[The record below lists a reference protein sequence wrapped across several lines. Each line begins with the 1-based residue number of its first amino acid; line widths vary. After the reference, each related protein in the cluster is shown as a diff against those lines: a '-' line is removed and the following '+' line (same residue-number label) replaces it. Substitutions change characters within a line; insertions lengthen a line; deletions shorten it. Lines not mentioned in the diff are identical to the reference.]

1 MISILGIFSSFTCST
16 LSETYG
22 KNMAENCS
30 LPRYISISCAT
41 SGGGRKIEKI
51 SSQIIV
57 QVQNNIFINLYTQLN
72 SKFLVF
78 IFLKQ
83 SFLQNHSFLFTKIL
97 KHSIFFNTLSKLI
110 TILINFLPI

>member
-1 MISILGIFSSFTCST
+1 MISILGIFTSLLVQLCQKLTA
-16 LSETYG
+16 

-51 SSQIIV
+51 SFQIIV
-57 QVQNNIFINLYTQLN
+57 QVQNDIFINLYTQLN
-72 SKFLVF
+72 SKLLVF

-83 SFLQNHSFLFTKIL
+83 SFLQNHSVLFTKIL
-97 KHSIFFNTLSKLI
+97 KHSIFLQLTLQ
-110 TILINFLPI
+110 THHNPH